1 MPVMDGFEM
10 IRQFRRSPD
19 FQNIIIIVTSA
30 SAFSK
35 DATQSIETGGNDFL
49 PKPIRFDNLLTKI
62 EKHLNLEWI
71 FEEINPYPVNTEF
84 NSQIYAFTKL
94 DFIDTHVQTNKSAL
108 NNILPTNATM
118 IAPSPEEIEILFDLV
133 MQGNISRVAEQAEI
147 LQKQNVELI
156 PFATELQKL
165 ASEFQVKKI
174 KEMIKFYRNQP
185 NNS

>member
-1 MPVMDGFEM
+1 LL
-10 IRQFRRSPD
+10 
-19 FQNIIIIVTSA
+19 FQEALIIIVTSA

-71 FEEINPYPVNTEF
+71 YEEINAYPVNTEF
-84 NSQIYAFTKL
+84 NSQTSAYTKL
-94 DFIDTHVQTNKSAL
+94 DFIDTHIQMNKAAL
-108 NNILPTNATM
+108 NNVSSTNAPM
-118 IAPSPEEIEILFDLV
+118 IAPSSAELEILFDLV
-133 MQGNISRVAEQAEI
+133 MQGNISRVTEQAEI

-165 ASEFQVKKI
+165 AGEFQVKKI
-174 KEMIKFYRNQP
+174 RGCLKMWVYLGKAVKG
-185 NNS
+185 

>member
-1 MPVMDGFEM
+1 
-10 IRQFRRSPD
+10 
-19 FQNIIIIVTSA
+19 
-30 SAFSK
+30 
-35 DATQSIETGGNDFL
+35 
-49 PKPIRFDNLLTKI
+49 
-62 EKHLNLEWI
+62 
-71 FEEINPYPVNTEF
+71 
-84 NSQIYAFTKL
+84 
-94 DFIDTHVQTNKSAL
+94 
-108 NNILPTNATM
+108 M

-165 ASEFQVKKI
+165 AGEFQVKKI

>member
-1 MPVMDGFEM
+1 MDGFEM

-71 FEEINPYPVNTEF
+71 FEEINTYPVNTEF
-84 NSQIYAFTKL
+84 NSQTSAYTKL
-94 DFIDTHVQTNKSAL
+94 DFIDTPVQTNKSAL
-108 NNILPTNATM
+108 NNVLPTNTPM
-118 IAPSPEEIEILFDLV
+118 IAPSPEELEILFDLV
-133 MQGNISRVAEQAEI
+133 MQGNISRVAEQATI
-147 LQKQNVELI
+147 LQNQNVELI

-165 ASEFQVKKI
+165 AGEFQVKKI
-174 KEMIKFYRNQP
+174 KEMIKFYRNKP
-185 NNS
+185 NN